1 MGMRNNRMSKDRE
14 ARESKLHLRYDTR
27 ARWQGCTACAG
38 QSGETR
44 ALRLETPAGTK
55 PSVPAEGFGYLPE
68 GKEKP
73 LKH

>member
-55 PSVPAEGFGYLPE
+55 P
-68 GKEKP
+68 
-73 LKH
+73 